1 MVKNLLAR
9 AGDLGDIDSI
19 PELGRSPEGRQALQ
33 STPVFLPGEPLR
45 QRSLVG
51 MIHSITQ
58 SKTQL
63 KQLSMHE
70 RM

>member
-1 MVKNLLAR
+1 MVKNPLAG
-9 AGDLGDIDSI
+9 AGDLGDTDSI

-51 MIHSITQ
+51 HSPQHRTEQ
-58 SKTQL
+58 DPT
-63 KQLSMHE
+63 E
-70 RM
+70 AT